1 MGNVSEGTVY
11 LFLDANFFDEENTEA
26 RWNGHCELGDGSH
39 FEDGPEFVDAGEAV
53 AWWRRRGA
61 TRIYI
66 RLKFEETLWAG
77 EGAPPIDAAK
87 IGTFEFAD
95 HRGRPEGAKET
106 LANMRRDFAERQAS
120 EDEASALEEG
130 RRLTRRRESVDI
142 SIDEL
147 ANRVGVSSHWLA
159 DIEAGT
165 ARVGSAKGTV
175 SSRSRDTRQQHARPL
190 RRNVVF
196 QHAPQSEAQ
205 KVSFRFVSGVA
216 SAGLKVSHD
225 GSPAPT
231 EVNVPTPSLW
241 N

>member
-66 RLKFEETLWAG
+66 RLDFEETLWAG

-130 RRLTRRRESVDI
+130 QRLTRRRESVDI
-142 SIDEL
+142 SIDQL
-147 ANRVGVSSHWLA
+147 AKRVGVSSHWLA

-165 ARVGSAKGTV
+165 STDEVTFSQWVDLVWATRRGWPDEKRATSTGPHGWVARRGQFLREAEKHVNNRLGLYDGM
-175 SSRSRDTRQQHARPL
+175 SSFNMPL
-190 RRNVVF
+190 RAR
-196 QHAPQSEAQ
+196 H
-205 KVSFRFVSGVA
+205 RR
-216 SAGLKVSHD
+216 
-225 GSPAPT
+225 
-231 EVNVPTPSLW
+231 
-241 N
+241 